1 MKFETLQSE
10 WAKDTQIDP
19 LDLISESLKVPA
31 LHSKYYLIY
40 INEIKILKQY
50 QVEYDKIYN
59 DRWEHVFGDGLD
71 LETLKKRGWEPVGK
85 RITGSGPE
93 RQKIIDRV
101 MAADDVLIPYVI
113 KLSMQKEKVEFIKS
127 ILNELMF
134 NRKQMLKNAT
144 ELYMFAGQRG

>member
-19 LDLISESLKVPA
+19 LDLIGESLKVPA
-31 LHSKYYLIY
+31 LHSKYYNQY
-40 INEIKILKQY
+40 IIEIRIMKLY
-50 QVEYDKIYN
+50 QAEYDKLYH
-59 DRWEHVFGDGLD
+59 DRWEHFFGTGLD

-85 RITGSGPE
+85 KITGSGPE

-101 MAADDVLIPYVI
+101 LAADEIMVDYTL